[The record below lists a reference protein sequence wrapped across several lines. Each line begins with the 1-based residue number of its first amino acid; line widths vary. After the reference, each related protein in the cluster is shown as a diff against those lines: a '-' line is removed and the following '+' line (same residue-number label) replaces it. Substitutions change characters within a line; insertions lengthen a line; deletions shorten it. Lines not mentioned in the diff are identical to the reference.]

1 MSAAAV
7 FEERSEPGQFSSA
20 LLSAAMHLLLLAVL
34 IFGVRWQSR
43 PPEAVEVE
51 MWLPPPPAP
60 VVEAPRPEPLPKVE
74 PPPPPV
80 VEKPVPLPPK
90 PEIVEKAAPPKP
102 KPVPKVEPKPPPPK
116 PVAKAEIKPP
126 PKPVAKPE
134 PLVRPKAEPSK
145 PRVDESKRFREELA
159 REQAS
164 LAVDRERQLLKDLAA
179 RESSAASSKAQAAWI
194 DKVRAKIRGNI
205 VLPPEIKGNPEAVFS
220 VAQLPTGEVLSVKL
234 RKSSGVAAL
243 DSAIERAVLKS
254 SPLPKPDSGFTAPRE
269 FELRYKPLE

>member
-7 FEERSEPGQFSSA
+7 FEERHEPGQLSSA

-34 IFGVRWQSR
+34 VLGVRWQSR

-51 MWLPPPPAP
+51 LWVPPPPAP
-60 VVEAPRPEPLPKVE
+60 VVEVPKPEPLPKVE

-80 VEKPVPLPPK
+80 VEKPAPVPPK

-102 KPVPKVEPKPPPPK
+102 KPVPKVEPKPLPPK

-134 PLVRPKAEPSK
+134 PLK

-234 RKSSGVAAL
+234 KKSSGVAAL

-269 FELRYKPLE
+269 FELRYKPHD